1 MLLLLGK
8 VWPVGGPLLVSSQRG
23 KGPFGVGGNGVTPTR
38 SSLVNPVP
46 AGRGSV
52 AKGVAVAKSQRPRT
66 RKSPILTR
74 YVTALHLVSGVSDQR
89 SSAPSAVEKVLSL
102 PLPLLLFLPFRRI
115 EPHFFDLTNQ

>member
-1 MLLLLGK
+1 MLRLLGK

-38 SSLVNPVP
+38 SSSVNPVP

-52 AKGVAVAKSQRPRT
+52 AKGVAVAKKPKA
-66 RKSPILTR
+66 KSSKIANIDAACNGVAPGQ
-74 YVTALHLVSGVSDQR
+74 GVSDQR
-89 SSAPSAVEKVLSL
+89 SSAPSAIEKVLSL